1 MLKELAAGNTEV
13 EAVAQDQRDEL
24 GDMARTVAVF
34 REHMISE
41 NRLAAAQDEERH
53 RADAGKRAAL
63 VAMATTIEE
72 ATRSALRQIGDRTS
86 AMADV
91 ADAMSAS
98 ASRTGGSA
106 HGAATAA
113 AQAQTIVK
121 EVAGA
126 TEQLATSIRA
136 IGGQVAQSTAV
147 VERAVAAGEQTR
159 ATIESLNHEVER
171 IGAVTDMI
179 GEIAG
184 KTNLLALN
192 ATIEAARAG
201 EAGKGFAVVASE
213 VKQLAMQT
221 ARSTEEIGRH
231 INQVRSAT
239 FASADAV
246 ARIDKTI
253 EEISAIVGAIA
264 SAMQQQDAATAEIAR
279 NVAATE
285 RAADEMTHRTG
296 DASHEAATTDRQAT
310 ELRDNIAA
318 LNNAVEE
325 LRHSV
330 IKVVRTSTA
339 EVERRQLQR
348 HQVDLAASLS
358 IAGRDSHDVRV
369 SDISIGGACVQGAPD
384 VAVDARGVLR
394 LGGVTAP
401 LPCTVRASEEDGLHL
416 VFELDH
422 AAEAALNLLLDRLT
436 LPAAA

>member
-1 MLKELAAGNTEV
+1 
-13 EAVAQDQRDEL
+13 
-24 GDMARTVAVF
+24 
-34 REHMISE
+34 
-41 NRLAAAQDEERH
+41 
-53 RADAGKRAAL
+53 
-63 VAMATTIEE
+63 
-72 ATRSALRQIGDRTS
+72 
-86 AMADV
+86 MADV

-136 IGGQVAQSTAV
+136 IGSQVAQSTAV

-221 ARSTEEIGRH
+221 ARSTADIGRH

-239 FASADAV
+239 LASADAV
-246 ARIDKTI
+246 ARIDRTI

-285 RAADEMTHRTG
+285 STADEITHRTG
-296 DASHEAATTDRQAT
+296 DASHEAATTDRHAT
-310 ELRDNIAA
+310 ELRDNITA

-330 IKVVRTSTA
+330 IKVVGTSTA

-358 IAGRDSHDVRV
+358 IANRGALDVRV
-369 SDISIGGACVQGAPD
+369 GDISVGGACVRGAAGA
-384 VAVDARGVLR
+384 AVGARGVLR
-394 LGGVTAP
+394 LGGVPVP
-401 LPCTVRASEEDGLHL
+401 LPCTVRALEDDGLHL
-416 VFELDH
+416 AFELDR
-422 AAEAALNLLLDRLT
+422 AGETALASLLDRLS